1 LSTATQ
7 PELKEFYASSADT
20 ALRDLQDAHYKPL
33 FMPGVIDARLADENL
48 FKTWLLSTSMR
59 ATGKTKQCSGVVI
72 YAHIPNYF
80 SNPANI
86 RKAIDQGLVN
96 YAVKVPQEE
105 FDRLVKLAEKGAKGV
120 HIVPYET
127 LKKAA
132 SGYVP
137 LDEALAHPQ
146 TIPFCNGKERAEKY
160 VPKVGEVYNTKTIGI
175 WHSDDLYD
183 QPVARLLYVGGV
195 DDDGLYGFDY
205 FYDIACFLGVRSSA
219 RGGGGSQQNSK
230 EPRESTYSQIMRMV
244 RPLVTKRNHGKLE
257 ERVRKQF

>member
-1 LSTATQ
+1 MSTATQ

-219 RGGGGSQQNSK
+219 SAVSASQQNSK